1 MTHIDRTFFLKVWGC
16 QMNEAEADRV
26 GAQLRSLGWRPVAD
40 VADADLVFLHTCCV
54 RQRPERKVYGFL
66 DTLRPLK
73 RQHPRLV
80 IAVGGCMAQKEGGRI
95 FERAPNA
102 DILVGPRRLGR
113 LPELVEAFEATGER
127 QVDLALEDAET
138 ALPEAPP
145 TLTAFVP
152 IIEGCTN
159 YCAYCIVPHVR
170 GPERSRP
177 AGEIRAEMEHLAERG
192 CREVTLLGQNV
203 LAYGADRRGE
213 RDFPALLEYVHDV
226 AGIDRLRFTTSHP
239 HDAGERLFHVMAS
252 LPKVCESLH
261 LPLQAGHDALLSA
274 MNRRYTAADYL
285 RKVELAREI
294 VPGLA
299 LSTDL
304 IVGFPGE
311 TEEQFAASMEVYR
324 RLRFDQAFMF
334 AYSPREG
341 TAAAQVPDS
350 VPPEVKQRRLGALI
364 EMQNAISTEINQAA
378 AGRVLEVLVEG
389 PSARNPARLSG
400 RTRQNKLMVFDGPQG
415 LSPGG
420 LSLRGPVRGQSPFGD
435 SPLVIVRAT
444 AGHVWGFEGVIAEA
458 ASGSIMSP

>member
-1 MTHIDRTFFLKVWGC
+1 MTHKRTFFLKVWGC

-40 VADADLVFLHTCCV
+40 AADADLVFLHTCCV

-80 IAVGGCMAQKEGGRI
+80 IAVGGCMAQKEGERI

-127 QVDLALEDAET
+127 QVDLSTWLKAGLALEDAET

-203 LAYGADRRGE
+203 LAYGADRPGE

-226 AGIDRLRFTTSHP
+226 AGIERIRFTTSHP
-239 HDAGERLFHVMAS
+239 RDAGERLFHVMAS

-274 MNRRYTAADYL
+274 MNRRYTVADYL

-304 IVGFPGE
+304 IIGFPGE

-341 TAAAQVPDS
+341 TAAARVPDS
-350 VPPEVKQRRLGALI
+350 VPPEVKQRRLAALI
-364 EMQNAISTEINQAA
+364 EMQNAISTETNRAA

-389 PSARNPARLSG
+389 PSAKDASRLSG
-400 RTRQNKLMVFDGPQG
+400 RTRQNKLAVFAGPG
-415 LSPGG
+415 DL
-420 LSLRGPVRGQSPFGD
+420 VGQ
-435 SPLVIVRAT
+435 VVEVRAT

-458 ASGSIMSP
+458 ASGSITSP